1 MDKRLI
7 AILFCLMSCGLA
19 AQEFEVRSFRLL
31 QNDITAWV
39 NPVKDLNDEACA
51 LIKVVGDADFAFSTP
66 LGIVARRNEVGE
78 IWLYVPNGTVKLTI
92 KHPKWGVLRDY
103 KFPSALESRLTYELV
118 LVGPPPKEEE
128 SPYPKM
134 RRRMARGVKNRPL
147 SFDLAKMEE
156 GKRRGT
162 KPACFLLASW
172 GVQEHENTGGLMA
185 GIMKRHGVFVHGQTN
200 FRSFATEGECDE
212 NGLWKEMD
220 AVPYYKTGVDYSVWT
235 LTLGAIHRVVGLWH
249 VFEGIGYGER
259 KVVWESLEGVRL
271 RNADYSCKGWAAEV
285 GCMVEVRR
293 FAFSVGVTTIK
304 GEYWLPSLGVGI
316 NF

>member
-1 MDKRLI
+1 M
-7 AILFCLMSCGLA
+7 
-19 AQEFEVRSFRLL
+19 
-31 QNDITAWV
+31 
-39 NPVKDLNDEACA
+39 
-51 LIKVVGDADFAFSTP
+51 
-66 LGIVARRNEVGE
+66 
-78 IWLYVPNGTVKLTI
+78 
-92 KHPKWGVLRDY
+92 
-103 KFPSALESRLTYELV
+103 
-118 LVGPPPKEEE
+118 
-128 SPYPKM
+128 
-134 RRRMARGVKNRPL
+134 

-271 RNADYSCKGWAAEV
+271 RNADYSCKGWTAEV

>member
-103 KFPSALESRLTYELV
+103 KFPSALESRLTS
-118 LVGPPPKEEE
+118 EE
-128 SPYPKM
+128 
-134 RRRMARGVKNRPL
+134 
-147 SFDLAKMEE
+147 
-156 GKRRGT
+156 
-162 KPACFLLASW
+162 
-172 GVQEHENTGGLMA
+172 
-185 GIMKRHGVFVHGQTN
+185 
-200 FRSFATEGECDE
+200 
-212 NGLWKEMD
+212 
-220 AVPYYKTGVDYSVWT
+220 
-235 LTLGAIHRVVGLWH
+235 
-249 VFEGIGYGER
+249 
-259 KVVWESLEGVRL
+259 
-271 RNADYSCKGWAAEV
+271 
-285 GCMVEVRR
+285 
-293 FAFSVGVTTIK
+293 
-304 GEYWLPSLGVGI
+304 
-316 NF
+316 